1 MKKYLYLIVAV
12 ALSLT
17 GCRSVS
23 MLSFDVWRPAKVT
36 FPPTIQRVT
45 VVSNSAEPNEKTGN
59 KYKDLSGREY
69 TLVVPHDSTTYRLAE
84 CIALN
89 LADAHYFP
97 EITIFYD
104 DSITLPKG
112 LYPLL
117 NETQLSVIR
126 GGADHTAVVSLDRT
140 DMEVNMADLPL
151 QDDLG
156 ETIFVTDLSVATT
169 LALRVYWPDK
179 AEPTTQ
185 MVTDTVYWQ
194 AFGYTPDEAHSS
206 LPQTKV
212 FVQEAMTHIA
222 RRVRDLFIPHEDS
235 VDRYIYTSTEPALSD
250 AYDYWQQQKFT
261 EASYLWEYVY
271 EEMKNKTNRAMAA
284 ANLAVYNELF
294 DHYDEAI
301 AWIDKAIAL
310 FQEKSGGNETADIAM
325 LREYRQQLLV
335 RKTDNSTLQLQM

>member
-1 MKKYLYLIVAV
+1 MRKFLFYIVVA

-23 MLSFDVWRPAKVT
+23 VLSFDVWRPAKVT

-45 VVSNSAEPNEKTGN
+45 VVSNSAEPSEKEGN
-59 KYKDLSGREY
+59 RYKDVSGKEY

-84 CIALN
+84 CIALD

-117 NETQLSVIR
+117 NDTQLAAIR

-140 DMEVNMADLPL
+140 DMAVNMEDQIL
-151 QDDLG
+151 QDDWGGTAL
-156 ETIFVTDLSVATT
+156 VTNLSVATT
-169 LALRVYWPDK
+169 LVLRVYWPDK
-179 AEPTTQ
+179 VEPTTQ
-185 MVTDTVYWQ
+185 IVNDTVSWQ
-194 AFGYTPDEAHSS
+194 AFGYTPGDTHGR
-206 LPQTKV
+206 LPQTSE
-212 FVQEAMTHIA
+212 FIQEVMTHIS

-235 VDRYIYTSTEPALSD
+235 VERYIYTSTEPAMSD

-294 DHYDEAI
+294 DRYDEAI
-301 AWIDKAIAL
+301 GWADKAITL
-310 FQEKSGGNETADIAM
+310 FQEKSKGNESVDVAM
-325 LREYRQQLLV
+325 LEEYLHQLRV
-335 RKTDNSTLQLQM
+335 RKNDNSTLQLQM